1 MSVPPDHLSSRDG
14 AVRLIA
20 TAAVLGILYLGR
32 DVLVPVTL
40 AVMLSFIMLPLVQR
54 LRRLGLGQTSSVLAA
69 VLAVALGLMA
79 IAGVIGTQ
87 LVRMAAQLPQYEL
100 TVKDKVE
107 TLRQSAVRRGEAA
120 LGLAVTPPAADAT
133 TDAPDGGTAAAPN
146 GAVGAGTPPLPAG
159 FGARVLSAPEAA
171 GGSLQFLQRV
181 MASLWVPLRTAGT
194 VLVVLIFVLLEHESL
209 RDRLIRIIGGTDIRT
224 TTNVINDAGTR
235 LSRFFGSQFAV
246 NLGVG
251 LALWLGLLVIGIPHA
266 LLWATMAAVL
276 RFVPY
281 IGVWIA
287 ALLCVLFATAVDP
300 GWSIAL
306 MTALLF
312 ICVELIAGQLVEPQL
327 FGHATGLSPLSV
339 VIAAIFWSWLW
350 GPIGL
355 IVSTPLTL
363 CLLVAG
369 RNTRALN
376 LLDVLLGDT
385 PALTLP
391 QRLYQRALSGDS
403 DEIIASAR
411 IYLKRNSLAVYC
423 DNVLIPA
430 MYLTAMDF
438 GRGAIDVDQQV
449 RVRSAITNVIATLA
463 NDGPR
468 PTRRQ
473 QRSSVL
479 QNVNLGRAL
488 RAQRELR
495 AGRWQG
501 PLAVPPNSITLC
513 VGLDTRGDELATE
526 VLVRVLRHHQ
536 IDARHVTVAEL
547 RDEPPPGASLSA
559 IGMIYIVCAFH
570 SEGGAHAAQVLALL
584 RERFPGVWICALLI
598 PALLATSP
606 PEIAAEGG
614 DNADQAVHTFHEAET
629 LAVERYRNQSATS

>member
-1 MSVPPDHLSSRDG
+1 MSVPPDHLPSRDG

-79 IAGVIGTQ
+79 IAGVIGSQ

-100 TVKDKVE
+100 TVRDKVE
-107 TLRQSAVRRGEAA
+107 ALRDATLRRGEAA
-120 LGLAVTPPAADAT
+120 LGIAASAPATNATADAAGGGVPAATSSA
-133 TDAPDGGTAAAPN
+133 AAAP
-146 GAVGAGTPPLPAG
+146 GALAATD
-159 FGARVLSAPEAA
+159 AA

-181 MASLWVPLRTAGT
+181 MTSVWVPLRTAGT

-266 LLWATMAAVL
+266 LLWATMGTVL

-281 IGVWIA
+281 IGIWIA
-287 ALLCVLFATAVDP
+287 AAVCVLFATAVDP
-300 GWSIAL
+300 GWAIAL
-306 MTALLF
+306 MTAVLF
-312 ICVELIAGQLVEPQL
+312 ICVELIAGQLIEPQL

-385 PALTLP
+385 PALTMP

-403 DEIIASAR
+403 VEIIASAR

-430 MYLTAMDF
+430 MYLTAVDF
-438 GRGAIDVDQQV
+438 GRGAIDVEQQV

-463 NDGPR
+463 DDGPR

-479 QNVNLGRAL
+479 HNVNLGRAL
-488 RAQRELR
+488 RAQRELS

-501 PLAVPPNSITLC
+501 PLSVPPNSITLC
-513 VGLDTRGDELATE
+513 VGLATPVDELATE
-526 VLVRVLRHHQ
+526 VLVRVLRHQ
-536 IDARHVTVAEL
+536 NIDARHLTVEEL
-547 RDEPPPGASLSA
+547 RDAPPPGASLDSIA
-559 IGMIYIVCAFH
+559 MIYLVCAFR
-570 SEGGAHAAQVLALL
+570 SEDREHAGPVLAAL

-598 PALLATSP
+598 PALLASSP
-606 PEIAAEGG
+606 PEIASEGT
-614 DNADQAVHTFHEAET
+614 DNPDQAVHSLHEAET
-629 LAVERYRNQSATS
+629 LTIERYRNRRSAS

>member
-1 MSVPPDHLSSRDG
+1 MSVPPDHLPSRDG

-79 IAGVIGTQ
+79 IAGVIASQ

-100 TVKDKVE
+100 TVRDKVE
-107 TLRQSAVRRGEAA
+107 TLRETAVRRGEQA
-120 LGLAVTPPAADAT
+120 LGLAVNAPAAAGPAD
-133 TDAPDGGTAAAPN
+133 APN
-146 GAVGAGTPPLPAG
+146 GVTTATTSPAAAG
-159 FGARVLSAPEAA
+159 FGPHVLPAPEPAN
-171 GGSLQFLQRV
+171 GSMQFLQRV
-181 MASLWVPLRTAGT
+181 IASVWVPLRTAGT

-209 RDRLIRIIGGTDIRT
+209 RDRVIRIIGGADIRT

-235 LSRFFGSQFAV
+235 LSRFFSSQFAV

-266 LLWATMAAVL
+266 LLWATMATVL

-281 IGVWIA
+281 IGIWIA
-287 ALLCVLFATAVDP
+287 ASVCVLFATAVDP
-300 GWSIAL
+300 GWTIAL
-306 MTALLF
+306 VTALLF
-312 ICVELIAGQLVEPQL
+312 ICVELIAGQLIEPQL

-385 PALTLP
+385 PALTMP

-411 IYLKRNSLAVYC
+411 VYLKRNSLAVYC
-423 DNVLIPA
+423 DNVLLPA
-430 MYLTAMDF
+430 MYLTAVDF

-463 NDGPR
+463 DDGPR

-488 RAQRELR
+488 RAQRELN

-501 PLAVPPNSITLC
+501 PLSVPPNSITLC

-526 VLVRVLRHHQ
+526 VLVRVLRHRN
-536 IDARHVTVAEL
+536 IDARHLTVAEL
-547 RDEPPPGASLSA
+547 HDEPPPGASLSSIA
-559 IGMIYIVCAFH
+559 MVYLVCAFRN
-570 SEGGAHAAQVLALL
+570 ENREHAAQVLVSL
-584 RERFPGVWICALLI
+584 RARFPGVWICALLI
-598 PALLATSP
+598 PALLAASP
-606 PEIAAEGG
+606 PEIAAEGC

-629 LAVERYRNQSATS
+629 LAVERYRNQSAAG